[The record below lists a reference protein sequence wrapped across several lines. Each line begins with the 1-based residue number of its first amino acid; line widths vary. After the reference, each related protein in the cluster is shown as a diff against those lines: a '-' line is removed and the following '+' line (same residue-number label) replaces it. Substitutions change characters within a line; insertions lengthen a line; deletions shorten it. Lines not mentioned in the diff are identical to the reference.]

1 MGPAA
6 TPALLQYRLAS
17 SFLDPFDPSG
27 ATVMLLNPNHL
38 QRKYPDSRSGEIMA
52 ATVDF
57 FESRGKAR
65 LKRDDHERAWY
76 SDFLQFVGRERV
88 FASLLTPAKYG
99 AQDCRWDTYRISEFA
114 EIVGFYGLSYWYP
127 FQVTALGL
135 GPIWMSD
142 NEDAKHKAGA
152 QLEAGQVFG
161 FGLSEQAHGADVY
174 QTDMILK
181 PRSGDVGG
189 WTANGEKY
197 YIGNANVARTVST
210 FGKIADTDEY
220 VFFAAD
226 SQHDRFDLI
235 KNVVNS
241 QNYVANY
248 ALRDYP
254 VTDAE
259 ILHRG
264 PEAFHAA
271 LNTVN
276 VCKYNLGWGSIGM
289 CTHAMYEAVT
299 HASNRHLYGT
309 VVTDFSH
316 VRRLLTDA
324 YVRLAAM
331 RLVATRACDYM
342 RSASAADR
350 RYLLYSPLTKAKVT
364 SEGERVIIALW
375 DVIAAKGVEKDTF
388 FETVTR
394 EIGLLPRLE
403 GTVHINI
410 GLLGKFMPNFLF
422 APNNEL
428 PIIDRR
434 DDAAD
439 DTFLFAQGP
448 TGGLGK
454 VRFHDWRV
462 LFASFGHVANVA
474 LLHEQIDVLA
484 EMLASAT
491 PDAAQQKDIDFAFA
505 VGQLFATVP
514 YAQLILEEALLS
526 ELDEALIDEIFA
538 VLVRDFNSY
547 AVELNDK
554 RATTPEQARF
564 ATRMIRR
571 PAHDATRYD
580 QIWKEY
586 VVPINGAYQMRP

>member
-1 MGPAA
+1 
-6 TPALLQYRLAS
+6 
-17 SFLDPFDPSG
+17 
-27 ATVMLLNPNHL
+27 
-38 QRKYPDSRSGEIMA
+38 MA

-65 LKRDDHERAWY
+65 LKSDDHNRVWY
-76 SDFLQFVGRERV
+76 SEFLDHIGRERI

-99 AQDCRWDTYRISEFA
+99 ADDCRWDTYRISEFA

-142 NEDAKHKAGA
+142 NEDAKRKAAA
-152 QLEAGQVFG
+152 QLDAGEVFA
-161 FGLSEQAHGADVY
+161 FGLSEQTHGADVY
-174 QTDMILK
+174 QTDMILT
-181 PRSGDVGG
+181 PAEGG
-189 WTANGEKY
+189 WVANGEKY
-197 YIGNANVARTVST
+197 YIGNANAARMVST
-210 FGKIADTDEY
+210 FGKIAGPSGQEDEY
-220 VFFAAD
+220 VFFVAD
-226 SQHDRFDLI
+226 SQHDRYELI

-241 QNYVANY
+241 QNFVANY

-254 VTDAE
+254 VTEAD

-276 VCKYNLGWGSIGM
+276 VCKYNLGWGAVGM

-299 HASNRHLYGT
+299 HASNRILYGT

-324 YVRLAAM
+324 YVRLIAM
-331 RLVATRACDYM
+331 KLVATRACDYM
-342 RSASAADR
+342 RGASETDR
-350 RYLLYSPLTKAKVT
+350 RYLLYSPLTKAKIT
-364 SEGERVIIALW
+364 SEGERVITALW
-375 DVIAAKGVEKDTF
+375 DVIAAKGVEKDTI
-388 FETVTR
+388 FEAMTR

-410 GLLGKFMPNFLF
+410 GLLAKFMPNYLF
-422 APNNEL
+422 APNTEL
-428 PIIDRR
+428 PIIGRR

-439 DTFLFAQGP
+439 DEFLFNQGP

-454 VRFHDWRV
+454 VRFHDWRAPFDG
-462 LFASFGHVANVA
+462 FAHLPNVA
-474 LLHEQIDVLA
+474 VLRGQIDVLA

-491 PDAAQQKDIDFAFA
+491 PDALQQKDIDFAFA

-514 YAQLILEEALLS
+514 YAQLILEEATLSGVDDALL
-526 ELDEALIDEIFA
+526 DEIFA
-538 VLVRDFNSY
+538 VLVRDFNGY
-547 AVELNDK
+547 AVELSDK
-554 RATTPEQARF
+554 PATTDAQSRF

-571 PAHDATRYD
+571 PVHDPARYD
-580 QIWKEY
+580 QIWKDH
-586 VVPINGAYQMRP
+586 VLPINGAYQMRP

>member
-1 MGPAA
+1 
-6 TPALLQYRLAS
+6 
-17 SFLDPFDPSG
+17 
-27 ATVMLLNPNHL
+27 MLLNPNHL
-38 QRKYPDSRSGEIMA
+38 QRRYPDRRSGEIMA

-65 LKRDDHERAWY
+65 LKSDDHDRVWY
-76 SDFLQFVGRERV
+76 SDFLNHVGRERI
-88 FASLLTPAKYG
+88 FASLLTPKEYG
-99 AQDCRWDTYRISEFA
+99 GSDCRWDTYRISEFA

-135 GPIWMSD
+135 GPIWMSA
-142 NEDAKHKAGA
+142 NEDAKRKAAA
-152 QLEAGQVFG
+152 QLEAGEVFA
-161 FGLSEQAHGADVY
+161 FGLSEQTHGADVY
-174 QTDMILK
+174 QTDMILT
-181 PRSGDVGG
+181 RSADGG
-189 WTANGEKY
+189 WTASGEKY
-197 YIGNANVARTVST
+197 YIGNANVARMVST
-210 FGKIADTDEY
+210 FGKIAGSPENPEY

-226 SQHDRFDLI
+226 SQHDRYDLI

-241 QNYVANY
+241 QNYVANF

-254 VTDAE
+254 VTEADM
-259 ILHRG
+259 LHRG

-299 HASNRHLYGT
+299 HAANRRLYGT
-309 VVTDFSH
+309 VVTDFTH

-324 YVRLAAM
+324 YLRLAAM
-331 RLVATRACDYM
+331 KLVATRACDYM

-350 RYLLYSPLTKAKVT
+350 RYLLYSPLTKAKIT
-364 SEGERVIIALW
+364 GEGERIVIALW
-375 DVIAAKGVEKDTF
+375 DVIAAKGVETDTF

-422 APNNEL
+422 APNAEL
-428 PIIDRR
+428 PVIGRR
-434 DDAAD
+434 DDASD

-454 VRFHDWRV
+454 VRFHDWRAAFDT
-462 LFASFGHVANVA
+462 FAHLPNVG
-474 LLHEQIDVLA
+474 LLREQIEVLA

-491 PDAAQQKDIDFAFA
+491 PDAVQQKDIDFAFA

-514 YAQLILEEALLS
+514 YAQLVLEEAGLS
-526 ELDEALIDEIFA
+526 GVDGALIDEIFA
-538 VLVRDFNSY
+538 VLVRDFNGY

-554 RATTPEQARF
+554 PATTDKQARF

-571 PAHDATRYD
+571 PVHDPARYD
-580 QIWKEY
+580 QIWKER
-586 VVPINGAYQMRP
+586 VLPLSGAYQMRP

>member
-1 MGPAA
+1 
-6 TPALLQYRLAS
+6 
-17 SFLDPFDPSG
+17 
-27 ATVMLLNPNHL
+27 MLLNPNHL
-38 QRKYPDSRSGEIMA
+38 QRRYPDRRSSEIMA

-65 LKRDDHERAWY
+65 LKSDDHNRVWY
-76 SDFLQFVGRERV
+76 ADFLDHIGRERI
-88 FASLLTPAKYG
+88 FASLLTPAEYG
-99 AQDCRWDTYRISEFA
+99 ADDCRWDTYRISEFA

-142 NEDAKHKAGA
+142 NEDAKRKAAA
-152 QLEAGQVFG
+152 QLEQGEVFA
-161 FGLSEQAHGADVY
+161 FGLSEQTHGADVY
-174 QTDMILK
+174 QTDMILT
-181 PRSGDVGG
+181 PSEGG

-197 YIGNANVARTVST
+197 YIGNANVARMVST
-210 FGKIADTDEY
+210 FGKIAGTDEY

-226 SQHDRFDLI
+226 SRHDRYELI

-241 QNYVANY
+241 QNFVANY
-248 ALRDYP
+248 ALRGYP
-254 VTDAE
+254 VTEADM
-259 ILHRG
+259 LHRG
-264 PEAFHAA
+264 PGAFHAA

-276 VCKYNLGWGSIGM
+276 VCKYNLGWGAIGM

-299 HASNRHLYGT
+299 HAANRHLYGT

-324 YVRLAAM
+324 YVRLIAM
-331 RLVATRACDYM
+331 KLVATRACDYM
-342 RSASAADR
+342 RSASADDR
-350 RYLLYSPLTKAKVT
+350 RYLLYSPLTKAKIT
-364 SEGERVIIALW
+364 SEGERVVTALW

-388 FETVTR
+388 FEAVTR

-422 APNNEL
+422 APSAEL
-428 PIIDRR
+428 PVIARR

-454 VRFHDWRV
+454 VRFADWRAPFES
-462 LFASFGHVANVA
+462 FAHLPNVA
-474 LLHEQIDVLA
+474 LLREQVDVLT
-484 EMLASAT
+484 EMLAGAT
-491 PDAAQQKDIDFAFA
+491 PDALQQKDIDFAFA

-514 YAQLILEEALLS
+514 YAQLILEETAFS
-526 ELDEALIDEIFA
+526 GVDDGLIDEIFA
-538 VLVRDFNSY
+538 VLVRDFNGY
-547 AVELNDK
+547 AVELSDK
-554 RATTPEQARF
+554 PATTDYQARF
-564 ATRMIRR
+564 AMRMLRR
-571 PAHDATRYD
+571 PVHDPARYD
-580 QIWKEY
+580 QIWKEH
-586 VVPINGAYQMRP
+586 VLPINGAYAMRP

>member
-1 MGPAA
+1 
-6 TPALLQYRLAS
+6 
-17 SFLDPFDPSG
+17 
-27 ATVMLLNPNHL
+27 MLLNPNHL
-38 QRKYPDSRSGEIMA
+38 VRKYPDARSGEIMA

-65 LKRDDHERAWY
+65 LKQDDHDRAWY
-76 SDFLQFVGRERV
+76 SDFLNHIGRERI
-88 FASLLTPAKYG
+88 FASLLTPAEYG
-99 AQDCRWDTYRISEFA
+99 ASDCRWDTYRISEFA
-114 EIVGFYGLSYWYP
+114 EILGFYGLNYWYP

-142 NEDAKHKAGA
+142 NEDAKRKAAA
-152 QLEAGQVFG
+152 QLEQGEVFA

-174 QTDMILK
+174 QTDLILE
-181 PRSGDVGG
+181 PSGDGE

-197 YIGNANVARTVST
+197 YIGNANAARMVST
-210 FGKIADTDEY
+210 FGKIAGTDEY

-226 SQHDRFDLI
+226 SQHERYDLI

-241 QNYVANY
+241 QNFVANY

-254 VTDAE
+254 VTEAE
-259 ILHRG
+259 MLHRG
-264 PEAFHAA
+264 PGAFHAA

-276 VCKYNLGWGSIGM
+276 VCKYNLGWGAIGM

-299 HASNRHLYGT
+299 HAANRHLYGT
-309 VVTDFSH
+309 FVTDFTH

-324 YVRLAAM
+324 YVRLIAM
-331 RLVATRACDYM
+331 KLVATRASDYM
-342 RSASAADR
+342 RSASAEDR
-350 RYLLYSPLTKAKVT
+350 RYLLYSPLTKAKIT
-364 SEGERVIIALW
+364 SEGERVITGLW
-375 DVIAAKGVEKDTF
+375 DVIAAKGVEKDTI
-388 FETVTR
+388 FEAMAR

-410 GLLGKFMPNFLF
+410 GLLAKFMPNFLF
-422 APNNEL
+422 APDAAL
-428 PIIDRR
+428 PLIPRR

-454 VRFHDWRV
+454 VRFHDWR
-462 LFASFGHVANVA
+462 ASFDGFAHLPNVA
-474 LLHEQIDVLA
+474 LLREQIDVLA
-484 EMLASAT
+484 EMLAAAT
-491 PDAAQQKDIDFAFA
+491 PDAAQQKDIDFAFG

-514 YAQLILEEALLS
+514 YAQLILEEAPLSGVSDALL
-526 ELDEALIDEIFA
+526 DEIFG

-554 RATTPEQARF
+554 PSATAEQARF
-564 ATRMIRR
+564 AMRMIRR
-571 PAHDATRYD
+571 PVFDAACYE
-580 QIWKEY
+580 QVWKEH
-586 VVPINGAYQMRP
+586 VLPINGAYQMRP

>member
-1 MGPAA
+1 
-6 TPALLQYRLAS
+6 
-17 SFLDPFDPSG
+17 
-27 ATVMLLNPNHL
+27 MLLNPNHL
-38 QRKYPDSRSGEIMA
+38 QRRYPDRRSGEIMA

-65 LKRDDHERAWY
+65 LKADDHNRVWY
-76 SDFLQFVGRERV
+76 SDFLDHIGRERI
-88 FASLLTPAKYG
+88 FASLLTPAEYG
-99 AQDCRWDTYRISEFA
+99 ASDCRWDTYRISEFA

-142 NEDAKHKAGA
+142 NEDAKRKAAA
-152 QLEAGQVFG
+152 QLEAGEVFA
-161 FGLSEQAHGADVY
+161 FGLSEQTHGADVY
-174 QTDMILK
+174 QTDMILT
-181 PRSGDVGG
+181 PSEHG
-189 WTANGEKY
+189 WTASGEKY
-197 YIGNANVARTVST
+197 YIGNANVARMVST
-210 FGKIADTDEY
+210 FGKIGGTSKNQEY

-226 SQHDRFDLI
+226 SQHDRYELI

-241 QNYVANY
+241 QNFVANY

-254 VTDAE
+254 VTEADL
-259 ILHRG
+259 LHRG
-264 PEAFHAA
+264 PDAFHAA

-276 VCKYNLGWGSIGM
+276 VCKYNLGWGAIGM

-299 HASNRHLYGT
+299 HAANRYLYGT

-324 YVRLAAM
+324 YVRLIAM
-331 RLVATRACDYM
+331 KLVATRACDYM

-350 RYLLYSPLTKAKVT
+350 RYLLYSPLTKAKIT
-364 SEGERVIIALW
+364 SEGERVITALW

-388 FETVTR
+388 FEAVTR

-422 APNNEL
+422 APNAEL
-428 PIIDRR
+428 PVIARR

-454 VRFHDWRV
+454 VRFADWRAPFDS
-462 LFASFGHVANVA
+462 FAHLPNVA
-474 LLHEQIDVLA
+474 LLREQVDVLT

-514 YAQLILEEALLS
+514 YAQLILEEAPLS
-526 ELDEALIDEIFA
+526 GVEDALIDEIFA
-538 VLVRDFNSY
+538 VLVRDFNGY
-547 AVELNDK
+547 AVELGDK
-554 RATTPEQARF
+554 PTATDEQARL
-564 ATRMIRR
+564 AMRMIRR
-571 PAHDATRYD
+571 PVHDPTRYG
-580 QIWKEY
+580 QIWKEH
-586 VVPINGAYQMRP
+586 VLPINSAYRMRP

>member
-1 MGPAA
+1 
-6 TPALLQYRLAS
+6 
-17 SFLDPFDPSG
+17 
-27 ATVMLLNPNHL
+27 MLLNPNHL
-38 QRKYPDSRSGEIMA
+38 QRQYPDRRSSEIMA

-65 LKRDDHERAWY
+65 LKSDDHERAWY
-76 SDFLQFVGRERV
+76 SEFLNHIGRERI
-88 FASLLTPAKYG
+88 FASLLTPAEYG
-99 AQDCRWDTYRISEFA
+99 ADDCRWDTYRISEFA
-114 EIVGFYGLSYWYP
+114 EIVGFYGLNYWYP

-142 NEDAKHKAGA
+142 NEDAKRKAAA
-152 QLEAGQVFG
+152 QLEAGEVFA
-161 FGLSEQAHGADVY
+161 FGLSEQSHGADVY
-174 QTDMILK
+174 QTDMILT
-181 PRSGDVGG
+181 PNDDG
-189 WTANGEKY
+189 WTASGEKY
-197 YIGNANVARTVST
+197 YIGNANVARMVST
-210 FGKIADTDEY
+210 FGKIAGSDEY
-220 VFFAAD
+220 VFFTAD
-226 SQHDRFDLI
+226 SQHDRYDLI

-241 QNYVANY
+241 QNFVANY

-254 VTDAE
+254 VTEGD

-276 VCKYNLGWGSIGM
+276 VCKYNLGWGAVGM

-299 HASNRHLYGT
+299 HASNRILYGT

-331 RLVATRACDYM
+331 KLVATRASDYM
-342 RSASAADR
+342 RSASADDR
-350 RYLLYSPLTKAKVT
+350 RYLLYSPLTKAKIT
-364 SEGERVIIALW
+364 SEGERVITAMW
-375 DVIAAKGVEKDTF
+375 DVIAAKGVEKDTI
-388 FETVTR
+388 FEAMTR

-410 GLLGKFMPNFLF
+410 GLLAKFMPNFLF
-422 APNNEL
+422 APNAEL
-428 PIIDRR
+428 PVIGRR
-434 DDAAD
+434 DDASD

-454 VRFHDWRV
+454 VRFHDWRKSFDS
-462 LFASFGHVANVA
+462 FAHLPNVA
-474 LLHEQIDVLA
+474 LLRSQIDVLA

-514 YAQLILEEALLS
+514 YAQLILEEAGLS
-526 ELDEALIDEIFA
+526 GVDPTLIDGILA
-538 VLVRDFNSY
+538 VLVRDFNAY
-547 AVELNDK
+547 AVELSDK
-554 RATTPEQARF
+554 PATTDEQARF
-564 ATRMIRR
+564 ALRMIRR
-571 PAHDATRYD
+571 PVHDPASYD
-580 QIWKEY
+580 QIWKEHIL
-586 VVPINGAYQMRP
+586 PINGAYRMRP

>member
-1 MGPAA
+1 
-6 TPALLQYRLAS
+6 
-17 SFLDPFDPSG
+17 
-27 ATVMLLNPNHL
+27 MLLNPNHL
-38 QRKYPDSRSGEIMA
+38 QRQYPDRRSGEIMA

-65 LKRDDHERAWY
+65 LKSDDHERVWY
-76 SDFLQFVGRERV
+76 SDFLDHIGRERI
-88 FASLLTPAKYG
+88 FASLLTPGAYG
-99 AQDCRWDTYRISEFA
+99 ASEQLACRWDTYRISAFA
-114 EIVGFYGLSYWYP
+114 EIVGFYGLNYWYP

-135 GPIWMSD
+135 GPIWMSA
-142 NEDAKHKAGA
+142 NEDAKRKAA
-152 QLEAGQVFG
+152 ALLEAGEVFA

-174 QTDMILK
+174 QTDMNLT
-181 PRSGDVGG
+181 PSPGGG
-189 WTANGEKY
+189 WSATGEKY
-197 YIGNANVARTVST
+197 YIGNANVARMVST
-210 FGKIADTDEY
+210 FGKFAGTSENDRAY

-226 SQHDRFDLI
+226 SHHDRYHLI

-254 VTDAE
+254 VTEAD

-276 VCKYNLGWGSIGM
+276 VCKYNLGWGAVGM

-299 HASNRHLYGT
+299 HASNRILYGT
-309 VVTDFSH
+309 VVTDFTH

-324 YVRLAAM
+324 YARLVAM

-342 RSASAADR
+342 RSASAEDR
-350 RYLLYSPLTKAKVT
+350 RYLLYSPLTKAKIT
-364 SEGERVIIALW
+364 SEGERVITALW
-375 DVIAAKGVEKDTF
+375 DVIAAKGVEKDTI
-388 FETVTR
+388 FEAMTR

-422 APNNEL
+422 APSSAL
-428 PIIDRR
+428 PLIGRR

-454 VRFHDWRV
+454 VRFGDWRAP
-462 LFASFGHVANVA
+462 FDSFGHLPNVA
-474 LLHEQIDVLA
+474 LLRSQIDVLA
-484 EMLASAT
+484 DMLAGAT

-514 YAQLILEEALLS
+514 YAQLILEEAGLS
-526 ELDEALIDEIFA
+526 GVDEGLIDEIFA
-538 VLVRDFNSY
+538 VLVRDFNAY
-547 AVELNDK
+547 AVELSDK
-554 RATTPEQARF
+554 PATTDDQARF
-564 ATRMIRR
+564 ALRMIRR
-571 PAHDATRYD
+571 PIHDPARYD
-580 QIWKEY
+580 QIWKDH
-586 VVPINGAYQMRP
+586 VLPLNGAYRMRP

>member
-1 MGPAA
+1 
-6 TPALLQYRLAS
+6 
-17 SFLDPFDPSG
+17 
-27 ATVMLLNPNHL
+27 MLLNPNHL
-38 QRKYPDSRSGEIMA
+38 QRQYPDRRSAEIMA

-65 LKRDDHERAWY
+65 LKADDHERVWY
-76 SDFLQFVGRERV
+76 SEFLDHVGRERI
-88 FASLLTPAKYG
+88 FASLLTPSRYG
-99 AQDCRWDTYRISEFA
+99 ADDCRWDTYRISAFA
-114 EIVGFYGLSYWYP
+114 EIVGFYGLNYWYP

-135 GPIWMSD
+135 GPIWMSA
-142 NEDAKHKAGA
+142 NEDAKRKAA
-152 QLEAGQVFG
+152 ALLEAGEVFA
-161 FGLSEQAHGADVY
+161 FGLSEQTHGADVY
-174 QTDMILK
+174 QTDMNLT
-181 PRSGDVGG
+181 PAVQG
-189 WTANGEKY
+189 WVANGEKY
-197 YIGNANVARTVST
+197 YIGNANVARMVST
-210 FGKIADTDEY
+210 FGKFDGTDEY

-226 SQHDRFDLI
+226 SQHERYELI

-241 QNYVANY
+241 QNFVANY

-254 VTDAE
+254 VTEAD

-276 VCKYNLGWGSIGM
+276 VCKYNLGWGAVGM

-299 HASNRHLYGT
+299 HASNRILYGT
-309 VVTDFSH
+309 VVTDFTH

-324 YVRLAAM
+324 YARLVGM

-342 RSASAADR
+342 RSASASDR
-350 RYLLYSPLTKAKVT
+350 RYLLYSPLTKAKIT
-364 SEGERVIIALW
+364 SEGERVITALW
-375 DVIAAKGVEKDTF
+375 DVIAAKGVEKDTI
-388 FETVTR
+388 FEAMTR

-422 APNNEL
+422 APNSAL
-428 PIIDRR
+428 PLIPRR

-454 VRFHDWRV
+454 VRFHDWRAP
-462 LFASFGHVANVA
+462 FDSFGHLPNVA
-474 LLHEQIDVLA
+474 LLRSQIDVLA
-484 EMLASAT
+484 DMLAGAT

-514 YAQLILEEALLS
+514 YAQLILEEAGLS
-526 ELDEALIDEIFA
+526 GVDEGLIDEIFA
-538 VLVRDFNSY
+538 VLVRDFNAY
-547 AVELNDK
+547 AVELSDK
-554 RATTPEQARF
+554 PATTDEQARF
-564 ATRMIRR
+564 ALRMIRR
-571 PAHDATRYD
+571 PAHDPARYD
-580 QIWKEY
+580 QIWKDH
-586 VVPINGAYQMRP
+586 VLPLSGAYQMRP

>member
-1 MGPAA
+1 
-6 TPALLQYRLAS
+6 
-17 SFLDPFDPSG
+17 
-27 ATVMLLNPNHL
+27 V
-38 QRKYPDSRSGEIMA
+38 E
-52 ATVDF
+52 F

-65 LKRDDHERAWY
+65 LKHDDHERVWY
-76 SDFLQFVGRERV
+76 SDFLNFIAKERI
-88 FASLLTPAKYG
+88 FASLLTPAEYG
-99 AQDCRWDTYRISEFA
+99 AEDCRWDTYRISEFA

-142 NEDAKHKAGA
+142 NEDAKRKAAA
-152 QLEAGQVFG
+152 QLEAGEVFG
-161 FGLSEQAHGADVY
+161 FGLSEQTHGADVY
-174 QTDMILK
+174 KTDMILT
-181 PRSGDVGG
+181 PSEHG

-197 YIGNANVARTVST
+197 YIGNANVARMVST
-210 FGKIADTDEY
+210 FGKIDGSPESQEY

-226 SQHDRFDLI
+226 SQHDRYDLI

-254 VTDAE
+254 VTEADM
-259 ILHRG
+259 LHRG

-289 CTHAMYEAVT
+289 CTHAIYEAMT
-299 HASNRHLYGT
+299 HASNRYLYGT
-309 VVTDFSH
+309 VVTDFTH

-324 YVRLAAM
+324 YVRLVAM
-331 RLVATRACDYM
+331 KLVATRASDYM

-350 RYLLYSPLTKAKVT
+350 RYLLYSPLTKAKIT
-364 SEGERVIIALW
+364 SEGERVITALW

-422 APNNEL
+422 APNSEL
-428 PIIDRR
+428 PVIGRR

-439 DTFLFAQGP
+439 DSFLFAQGP

-454 VRFHDWRV
+454 VRFHDWRAPFES
-462 LFASFGHVANVA
+462 FARLANVA
-474 LLHEQIDVLA
+474 LLREQVDMLA

-491 PDAAQQKDIDFAFA
+491 PDAVQQADIDFAFA

-514 YAQLILEEALLS
+514 YAQLILEEAALS
-526 ELDEALIDEIFA
+526 GMDDAVVDEIFA
-538 VLVRDFNSY
+538 LLVRDFNSY
-547 AVELNDK
+547 AVELSDK
-554 RATTPEQARF
+554 PSTTDEQARF
-564 ATRMIRR
+564 AMRMIRR
-571 PAHDATRYD
+571 PATDPARYD
-580 QIWKEY
+580 QIWKDH
-586 VVPINGAYQMRP
+586 VLPVNGAYQMRP

>member
-1 MGPAA
+1 
-6 TPALLQYRLAS
+6 
-17 SFLDPFDPSG
+17 
-27 ATVMLLNPNHL
+27 MLLNPNHL
-38 QRKYPDSRSGEIMA
+38 QRRYPDRRSGEIMA

-65 LKRDDHERAWY
+65 LKHDDHERTWY
-76 SDFLQFVGRERV
+76 SEFLDHVGRERI
-88 FASLLTPAKYG
+88 FASLLTPAEYG
-99 AQDCRWDTYRISEFA
+99 AEDCRWDTYRISEFA
-114 EIVGFYGLSYWYP
+114 EILGFYGLSYWYP

-135 GPIWMSD
+135 GPIWMSA
-142 NEDAKHKAGA
+142 NEDAKHKAAA
-152 QLEAGQVFG
+152 QLEAGEVFA
-161 FGLSEQAHGADVY
+161 FGLSEQTHGADVY
-174 QTDMILK
+174 QTDMILQ
-181 PRSGDVGG
+181 PADGG
-189 WTANGEKY
+189 WVANGEKY
-197 YIGNANVARTVST
+197 YIGNANVARMVST
-210 FGKIADTDEY
+210 FGKIGGTDEY

-226 SQHDRFDLI
+226 SQHERYDLI

-254 VTDAE
+254 VTEADM
-259 ILHRG
+259 LHRG

-276 VCKYNLGWGSIGM
+276 VCKYNLGWGSVGM

-299 HASNRHLYGT
+299 HASNRYLYGT
-309 VVTDFSH
+309 VVTDFTH

-324 YVRLAAM
+324 YVRLVAM
-331 RLVATRACDYM
+331 KLVATRASDYM
-342 RSASAADR
+342 RSASVEDR
-350 RYLLYSPLTKAKVT
+350 RYLLYSPLTKAKIT

-375 DVIAAKGVEKDTF
+375 DVIAAKGVEKDTI
-388 FETVTR
+388 FEAMAR

-428 PIIDRR
+428 PVIGRR
-434 DDAAD
+434 DGAAD
-439 DTFLFAQGP
+439 DSFLFAQGP

-454 VRFHDWRV
+454 VRFHDWR
-462 LFASFGHVANVA
+462 ASFESFAHLANVA
-474 LLHEQIDVLA
+474 LLREQIDMLA

-491 PDAAQQKDIDFAFA
+491 PDAVQQKDIDFAFA

-514 YAQLILEEALLS
+514 YAQLILEEAALS
-526 ELDEALIDEIFA
+526 GVDEALLDEIFA
-538 VLVRDFNSY
+538 LLIRDFNSY

-554 RATTPEQARF
+554 PSTTDQQARF
-564 ATRMIRR
+564 AMRMIRR
-571 PAHDATRYD
+571 PAHDPARYD
-580 QIWKEY
+580 RIWKEH
-586 VVPINGAYQMRP
+586 VLPISGAYQMRP